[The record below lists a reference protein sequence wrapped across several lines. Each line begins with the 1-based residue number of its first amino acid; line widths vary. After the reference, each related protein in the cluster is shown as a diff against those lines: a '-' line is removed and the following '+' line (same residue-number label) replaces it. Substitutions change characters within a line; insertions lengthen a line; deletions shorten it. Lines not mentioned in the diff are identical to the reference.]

1 MSCRS
6 RRLTEVLPDELRGS
20 DGCSSVLYERT
31 VQAFLHYILP
41 NLAQSLDDEDA
52 ARHIVNKMPDNLAP
66 DKRRMIEWLQET
78 GRWSER
84 KLILEKCKSIVDGE
98 QKKTV
103 TKPSFAAIPAYPL
116 NFDDVLALQKVAFV
130 QFDTQGIQSRI
141 DLGHPGLGSEQ
152 SLLGAQK
159 QRGIPGGV
167 GDPKNQIKF
176 CDGFPCCRSPRTLH
190 HRTRNR

>member
-6 RRLTEVLPDELRGS
+6 RRLTEVLPDGLRGS

-41 NLAQSLDDEDA
+41 NLAQPLDDEDA

-116 NFDDVLALQKVAFV
+116 NFDDVLALQ
-130 QFDTQGIQSRI
+130 
-141 DLGHPGLGSEQ
+141 H
-152 SLLGAQK
+152 GAL
-159 QRGIPGGV
+159 RS
-167 GDPKNQIKF
+167 
-176 CDGFPCCRSPRTLH
+176 RSPPTIRLTLYQC
-190 HRTRNR
+190 R